1 MKKIVK
7 TQEPKSLTQHRKF
20 DKTDYRGYS
29 QKQELRESLV
39 GEQRGICCYCMGRIY
54 PNESTMKIE
63 HFLSH
68 SGHPNLRLVYS
79 NLFGA
84 CLGNMKAKAEEHCD
98 TFKKSKEFHFHM
110 CSSGSIHNEIKY
122 KTNGEI
128 YSDNEE
134 LYNEIGKPNYFN
146 DEGILVKE
154 PGILNLN
161 LPELIK
167 ARKST
172 LDGFIK
178 ANLSGKLG
186 PLNKIRL
193 KRFRDKW
200 AGDSHADQLQ
210 PYCMIVVYY
219 LDKKIAA
226 YK

>member
-29 QKQELRESLV
+29 QKQELRESLA

-110 CSSGSIHNEIKY
+110 CSSGSIHSEIEY
-122 KTNGEI
+122 RNDGEI
-128 YSDNEE
+128 FSNNEKLNEE
-134 LYNEIGKPNYFN
+134 LNN
-146 DEGILVKE
+146 
-154 PGILNLN
+154 ILNLN
-161 LPELIK
+161 FPELK
-167 ARKST
+167 RVRKST
-172 LDGFIK
+172 LTGFIDSYLK
-178 ANLSGKLG
+178 GLKGKL
-186 PLNKIRL
+186 NKEKLVRY
-193 KRFRDKW
+193 RDKW